1 MKPWVVAVFIV
12 VALSMTVSKLKI
24 PRGIR
29 NNNPGNI
36 RKGASQW
43 VGKVNGFDQS
53 FETFDTA
60 ENGIRA
66 LAVLLKKYM
75 QTGTKTVRT
84 IIKKYA
90 PSNENDTEAY
100 VIQVS
105 RAIGLPPDRPLDES
119 HIKGL
124 VLAIIRHENGKQP
137 YTMAQID
144 DAIDRA

>member
-1 MKPWVVAVFIV
+1 MKTWYIVAVLIV
-12 VALSMTVSKLKI
+12 VALAVTVSKL

-36 RKGASQW
+36 RKGSSQW
-43 VGKVNGFDQS
+43 VGKVNGFDSS

-75 QTGTKTVRT
+75 QTGTRTVRT

-90 PSNENDTEAY
+90 PSTENDTEAY

-105 RAIGLPPDRPLDES
+105 RAVGLPPDRPLDES
-119 HIKGL
+119 HIKSL
-124 VLAIIRHENGKQP
+124 VLAIIRHENGQQP

-144 DAIDRA
+144 EAIDRA